1 MGVGKLIAIVEDG
14 VPYGK
19 VRKQPRPSRLPLTD
33 QTPLCTLV
41 HTRYTHPV
49 HARLQPLTHAHP
61 PAH

>member
-33 QTPLCTLV
+33 TPV
-41 HTRYTHPV
+41 HPRTHPV
-49 HARLQPLTHAHP
+49 HTHTWHARSHPLTHAYT